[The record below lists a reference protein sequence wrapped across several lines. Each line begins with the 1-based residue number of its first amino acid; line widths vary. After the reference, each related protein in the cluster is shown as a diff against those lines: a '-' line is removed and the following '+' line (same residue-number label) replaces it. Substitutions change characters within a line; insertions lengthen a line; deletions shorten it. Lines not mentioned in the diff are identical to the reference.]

1 MTAAIVLSVLV
12 SFLSRSRRAQ
22 AFSFLSLGVVMT
34 MVWLRLG
41 SLDVAL
47 AEAAL
52 GTGLLSALIVWLAVF
67 HPAPH
72 QPGGDDRAPAGI
84 PTWLSAMVGILVGA
98 LSTLILA
105 AAWLRVEDRLPNW
118 EQPLAERLPE
128 TGVEHEV
135 TGVLLAFRAYDT
147 LLESAVLMLAGVAV
161 LALGRGDGLAQTADP
176 TPAMA
181 PTLRWLVRV
190 SAPALLLFGLWLLF
204 AGSTSSGGAF
214 QSGAILAGLLILLRV
229 SQVEL
234 RSFNRRWLPPILI
247 LGVLVFLLFA
257 LIGPVLGAEWFS
269 VGFDWSFAAILTVE
283 VFLTAGI
290 AVGLYLL
297 YLGLESPVRE
307 DREVLS

>member
-1 MTAAIVLSVLV
+1 M
-12 SFLSRSRRAQ
+12 SFSSRSRRAQ
-22 AFSFLSLGVVMT
+22 AFSFLALGVVMT

-52 GTGLLSALIVWLAVF
+52 GTGLLSALIVRLAVF

-72 QPGGDDRAPAGI
+72 LPGVDDRAPGGA
-84 PTWLSAMVGILVGA
+84 PTWVSAVAGILVGT
-98 LSTLILA
+98 LSTLVLA
-105 AAWLRVEDRLPNW
+105 AAWLRVEDRLPSW
-118 EQPLAERLPE
+118 EQSLSARLPE
-128 TGVEHEV
+128 TGVEHGV

-161 LALGRGDGLAQTADP
+161 LALGRGDGLAQTAAP
-176 TPAMA
+176 TPALA
-181 PTLRWLVRV
+181 PTQRWLVRLT
-190 SAPALLLFGLWLLF
+190 APVLLLLGLWLLF

-214 QSGAILAGLLILLRV
+214 QSGAVLAGLLILLRV

-234 RSFNRRWLPPILI
+234 TSFNRRWLPPILI
-247 LGVLVFLLFA
+247 IGVLVFLLFA
-257 LIGPVLGAEWFS
+257 LIGPVLGTEWFS
-269 VGFDWSFAAILTVE
+269 VDFSWTFAAILTVE
-283 VFLTAGI
+283 IFLTAGI

-297 YLGLESPVRE
+297 YLGLESPLRE